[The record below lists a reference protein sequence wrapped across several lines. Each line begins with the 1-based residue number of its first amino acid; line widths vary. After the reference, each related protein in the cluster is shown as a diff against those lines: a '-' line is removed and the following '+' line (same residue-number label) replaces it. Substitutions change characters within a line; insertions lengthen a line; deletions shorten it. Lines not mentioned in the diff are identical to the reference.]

1 MVCYFDVEL
10 QVANALLRFLKVLR
24 FEKYVTV
31 DTGSKRFAANLK
43 IQKQPPEEFYEKS
56 YSLKFAKF
64 TGKHLYECL
73 FFNKV
78 AGDACNFIKK
88 ETLAQVFSCEFCEIS
103 KNNVFTEHLQTSAS
117 KDTGIT
123 SVRKIF
129 ENNKM
134 GSDSF
139 QLTSFDP
146 FARSI

>member
-1 MVCYFDVEL
+1 M
-10 QVANALLRFLKVLR
+10 
-24 FEKYVTV
+24 
-31 DTGSKRFAANLK
+31 
-43 IQKQPPEEFYEKS
+43 
-56 YSLKFAKF
+56 
-64 TGKHLYECL
+64 
-73 FFNKV
+73 
-78 AGDACNFIKK
+78 
-88 ETLAQVFSCEFCEIS
+88 FSCEFCEIS

-146 FARSI
+146 FARSIWLSNQTHPWEQLLSYLTVPEIKGKKSLKEA